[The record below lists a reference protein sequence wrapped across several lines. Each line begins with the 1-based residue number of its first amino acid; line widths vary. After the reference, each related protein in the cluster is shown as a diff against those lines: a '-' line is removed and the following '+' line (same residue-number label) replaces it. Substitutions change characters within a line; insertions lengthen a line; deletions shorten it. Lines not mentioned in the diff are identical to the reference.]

1 MRLKMEN
8 NETYFVA
15 RLFKKGKFL
24 SSEIFESL
32 EEARVWGMKESKRL
46 ISHLEMLRM
55 TNVGDICVKID
66 KHFFVYES
74 SLEELMKNSVRVI

>member
-1 MRLKMEN
+1 MEN
-8 NETYFVA
+8 KNETYFVA

>member
-1 MRLKMEN
+1 MEN

-74 SLEELMKNSVRVI
+74 SLEELLKNSKRVV

>member
-1 MRLKMEN
+1 MEN

>member
-1 MRLKMEN
+1 MEN

-74 SLEELMKNSVRVI
+74 SLEELLKNSVRVI

>member
-1 MRLKMEN
+1 MEN
-8 NETYFVA
+8 KNETYFVA

-74 SLEELMKNSVRVI
+74 SLEELMKNSKKVV